1 VFLAKL
7 SQSKWYLQSQILRQ
21 LEVELIEKKDYIIK
35 DSSFAFQKYQQDGFW
50 SSDPKSKSLEELWNA
65 FYGYPK
71 LSHRDSLHYILG
83 QKLIDSGRYREGL
96 EVLLRLQRLSP
107 LAQYLDKVIF
117 LEGFVYS
124 ENLQQDT
131 LAIKSFEK
139 VIKLFP
145 KSELV
150 DDAAFMIKDLK
161 SGRAYSAAFLK
172 SLKEGK
178 SSSKL
183 VISTEGKISL
193 P

>member
-1 VFLAKL
+1 
-7 SQSKWYLQSQILRQ
+7 
-21 LEVELIEKKDYIIK
+21 
-35 DSSFAFQKYQQDGFW
+35 
-50 SSDPKSKSLEELWNA
+50 
-65 FYGYPK
+65 
-71 LSHRDSLHYILG
+71 
-83 QKLIDSGRYREGL
+83 
-96 EVLLRLQRLSP
+96 
-107 LAQYLDKVIF
+107 
-117 LEGFVYS
+117 
-124 ENLQQDT
+124 
-131 LAIKSFEK
+131 

>member
-1 VFLAKL
+1 
-7 SQSKWYLQSQILRQ
+7 
-21 LEVELIEKKDYIIK
+21 
-35 DSSFAFQKYQQDGFW
+35 
-50 SSDPKSKSLEELWNA
+50 
-65 FYGYPK
+65 
-71 LSHRDSLHYILG
+71 
-83 QKLIDSGRYREGL
+83 
-96 EVLLRLQRLSP
+96 LSP

-139 VIKLFP
+139 LIKLFP